1 MSPARSKAQ
10 RIATAIAEHHPEQLY
25 ARNAGL
31 AKMSKRQLH
40 DFAATKEKG
49 LPQKVRKP
57 NRYGQIGKR

>member
-1 MSPARSKAQ
+1 MPARSKAQ
-10 RIATAIAEHHPEQLY
+10 RVATAIALHHPEQLY

-31 AKMSKRQLH
+31 AKMSDTQLRH
-40 DFAATKEKG
+40 FASTKEKG

>member
-1 MSPARSKAQ
+1 MPARSKAQ

-31 AKMSKRQLH
+31 AKMSKSQLH

-49 LPQKVRKP
+49 LPRHVKKTP
-57 NRYGQIGKR
+57 NRYGRIGKQ